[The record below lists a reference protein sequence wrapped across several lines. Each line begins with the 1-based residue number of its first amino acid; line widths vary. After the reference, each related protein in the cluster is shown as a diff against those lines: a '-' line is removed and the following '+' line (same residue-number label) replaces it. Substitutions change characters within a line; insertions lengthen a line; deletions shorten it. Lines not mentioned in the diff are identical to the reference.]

1 MPLGNTTLITR
12 CPHCHTAFR
21 AAPEQLAAR
30 DGHVRC
36 GHCGMVFDARAHLLD
51 PETLLPLEPATAS
64 TTPLTAGSGAV
75 EDSRTTDE
83 TPDKVANAD
92 SDPADTPETAHPEE
106 DARSDAR
113 PLAEEGN
120 DNGAQPWSSS
130 DATDHPQEAEP
141 ATTGADTTL
150 SPFDH
155 GPAQPSPDE
164 MQAGAVAPMD
174 LEAPIDGAPSSTARD
189 SVAAPVDAHDAALPA
204 DSFTG
209 HESIRDTHPPVP
221 EAGSAS
227 ASPMAI
233 AAKAAT
239 PAGLPHATTEALF
252 DAPPR
257 PGSAARLSPW
267 VSWPALVVLLLVLAG
282 QVTFRYRGDL
292 VLLFPGLRP
301 WAEMACSPF
310 NCDIPLPQ
318 RAELMSIESS
328 DLQADSTNPGVM
340 VLSAT
345 LRNRAPFAQMP
356 PALELTLTDTQD
368 QPVARRV
375 LTAADYFA
383 RSGPALAS
391 GNALFP
397 AGAELPVKVFFEASA
412 LKATGYRLYLF
423 YP

>member
-1 MPLGNTTLITR
+1 MPLGDTTLITR
-12 CPHCHTAFR
+12 CPDCHTAFR
-21 AAPEQLAAR
+21 ATPEQLAAR

-36 GHCGMVFDARAHLLD
+36 GHCGIVFDARAHLLD
-51 PETLLPLEPATAS
+51 PETLQPLRPATPS
-64 TTPLTAGSGAV
+64 TSPLTAGRDAV
-75 EDSRTTDE
+75 QESRTTE
-83 TPDKVANAD
+83 ESPAGVASTQPAPIDSPAVNEPGKI
-92 SDPADTPETAHPEE
+92 SDPRAVV
-106 DARSDAR
+106 
-113 PLAEEGN
+113 EGSN
-120 DNGAQPWSSS
+120 FS
-130 DATDHPQEAEP
+130 TAEP
-141 ATTGADTTL
+141 LPADAAERQPEPAPQA
-150 SPFDH
+150 SVH
-155 GPAQPSPDE
+155 GPAPSPSDHGITQHPPDE
-164 MQAGAVAPMD
+164 ADEKRVDIVAPI
-174 LEAPIDGAPSSTARD
+174 EAATPIEGAPSSTGHGALVSPD
-189 SVAAPVDAHDAALPA
+189 DAYEAAPPVDAFTGRNTTGDTLSTSDAA
-204 DSFTG
+204 DST
-209 HESIRDTHPPVP
+209 SV
-221 EAGSAS
+221 
-227 ASPMAI
+227 SPMAI

-239 PAGLPHATTEALF
+239 PAGLPHATTEVLF

-257 PGSAARLSPW
+257 PVATNRLSPW

-292 VLLFPGLRP
+292 VLLFPGLKP

-310 NCDIPLPQ
+310 NCEIPLPQ

-383 RSGPALAS
+383 RSGPALAA

-397 AGAELPVKVFFEASA
+397 PGAELPVKVFFETSA

>member
-12 CPHCHTAFR
+12 CPDCHTAFR
-21 AAPEQLAAR
+21 ATPEQLAAR

-36 GHCGMVFDARAHLLD
+36 GHCGIVFDARAHLLD
-51 PETLLPLEPATAS
+51 PETLLPLQPAS
-64 TTPLTAGSGAV
+64 TSPLGVGSDAV

-83 TPDKVANAD
+83 SPDKV
-92 SDPADTPETAHPEE
+92 
-106 DARSDAR
+106 
-113 PLAEEGN
+113 
-120 DNGAQPWSSS
+120 DNVAQPWPAS
-130 DATDHPQEAEP
+130 DATDRRQEEGL
-141 ATTGADTTL
+141 ATTGGDTTR

-155 GPAQPSPDE
+155 AGAQPSPDE
-164 MQAGAVAPMD
+164 MRADAVAPPERD
-174 LEAPIDGAPSSTARD
+174 VPIEGAPPSAAHD
-189 SVAAPVDAHDAALPA
+189 SLAAAADAHDAAVPVA
-204 DSFTG
+204 SFAG
-209 HESIRDTHPPVP
+209 PEPVRDTDPPVVDT
-221 EAGSAS
+221 GRAS

-233 AAKAAT
+233 AAKAASA
-239 PAGLPHATTEALF
+239 AGLPHATTEALF

-257 PGSAARLSPW
+257 PSAAARLSPW

-310 NCDIPLPQ
+310 NCEIPLPQ

-328 DLQADSTNPGVM
+328 DLQADSANPGVM

-397 AGAELPVKVFFEASA
+397 AGAELPVKVFFAASA